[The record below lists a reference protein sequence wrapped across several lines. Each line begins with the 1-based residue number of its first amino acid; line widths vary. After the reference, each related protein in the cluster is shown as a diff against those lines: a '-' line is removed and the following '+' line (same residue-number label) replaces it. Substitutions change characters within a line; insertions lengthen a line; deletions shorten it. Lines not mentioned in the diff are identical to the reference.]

1 MVSFFFSIDILT
13 AVGKES
19 LGYNEAK
26 KFYRSLQENR
36 KKEPQ
41 KLVNCPFLDLET
53 TVNVLKDRPER
64 LASSLQY
71 FLQGIGLLSAM
82 PMMKSSMLLQYARSM
97 SMEEAD
103 RPRSSSIQ
111 SEQSLITSPLV
122 SSNPSI
128 NESN

>member
-1 MVSFFFSIDILT
+1 M
-13 AVGKES
+13 GKDALS
-19 LGYNEAK
+19 YNEAK
-26 KFYRSLQENR
+26 KFYRSLQDTR
-36 KKEPQ
+36 KKEP
-41 KLVNCPFLDLET
+41 KRLVNCPFLDLENT
-53 TVNVLKDRPER
+53 ANVLMDRPER

-82 PMMKSSMLLQYARSM
+82 PMIKSSNILQYARSI

-111 SEQSLITSPLV
+111 SDQSLTSPLV

-128 NESN
+128 TESN